1 MKYIITESQSI
12 FLKRR
17 LIQIGD
23 LVSLSLERVNPKDFN
38 YHDYVEEITWQVA
51 DSYETKLNEEE
62 LEELMDFVRD
72 NYWKRIEDYYMSKF

>member
-23 LVSLSLERVNPKDFN
+23 LVSLSLERVKPKDFN

-72 NYWKRIEDYYMSKF
+72 NYWKQIEDYYMSKF